1 MLKELQ
7 IWDEKIL
14 KVVEQLGLEI
24 YEQEFLLT
32 NHNQMISY
40 IAYSGIPSRYTH
52 WSFGKAYERT
62 KTLYKFGVMGLPY
75 EMVINSDP
83 CLAYLMKDNSLTLQV
98 LTMAHVYGHNN
109 FFKKNICFTS
119 CPIKAKDSLLMF
131 KSHARTIRTYVED
144 PSIGLEPV
152 ERILDSAHALRF
164 HCSNNFLIKKKEDEE
179 GNLFRL
185 RLKENLL
192 SFIAKHARNLQ
203 AWERD
208 ILEIVEKESIYFI
221 PQIETK
227 IMNEGWA
234 SFIHYIVLNNLN
246 LPADMHLEFIV
257 THSKVLQPHFG
268 TINPYHVGFLMFKSL
283 YETLTQ
289 APLDPINL
297 DQTAFKK
304 LGDIVETERDQSFIR
319 RFLNQQI
326 AEDLHLFSHTR
337 KGKNR
342 IVSILPATDFERLK
356 QIFVLEVGTSSIPK
370 ILVRSVNNNILE
382 LEHLFDGRELQI
394 DWAEQVL
401 KHIAVLWKNPISLST
416 SLGDKNVVLK
426 CANNEIKIEKA

>member
-1 MLKELQ
+1 MLEELQ

-109 FFKKNICFTS
+109 FFKKNICFVS
-119 CPIKAKDSLLMF
+119 SPIKASNALMMF
-131 KSHARTIRTYVED
+131 KSHSRFVRKLIED
-144 PSIGLEPV
+144 PSIGLDRV
-152 ERILDSAHALRF
+152 EAILDAAHALRF
-164 HCSNNFLIKKKEDEE
+164 HCSNNFLIRKKPEEE
-179 GNLFRL
+179 GNLFSL
-185 RLKENLL
+185 SLNENLL
-192 SFIAKHARNLQ
+192 SFIAKHGRNLES
-203 AWERD
+203 WEQVL
-208 ILEIVEKESIYFI
+208 LEIVEKESIYFI

-234 SFIHYIVLNNLN
+234 SLVHYVVLNNIN
-246 LPADMHLEFIV
+246 LPAGMHFEFLV
-257 THSKVLQPHFG
+257 NHSKVLQPTFG
-268 TINPYHVGFLMFKSL
+268 SVNPYHVGFVVFTSL
-283 YETLTQ
+283 YEEFSGTQ
-289 APLDPINL
+289 FDPSSLDL
-297 DQTAFKK
+297 SAFEK
-304 LGDIVETERDQSFIR
+304 LKQIVESERDQSFLR
-319 RFLNQQI
+319 RFLTSEM
-326 AEDLHLFSHTR
+326 AEKLNLFSHSK

-342 IVSILPATDFERLK
+342 VVSNLPPKDFENLK
-356 QIFVLEVGTSSIPK
+356 RVLVSQVGMGSIPK
-370 ILVRSVNNNILE
+370 IIVRSVNETTLN
-382 LEHLFDGRELQI
+382 LEHIFDGRELQT
-394 DWAEQVL
+394 DWSEQVL
-401 KHIAVLWKNPISLST
+401 RHIYTLWRNPVSLVT
-416 SLGDKNVVLK
+416 FLGDKKVRIICKNQ
-426 CANNEIKIEKA
+426 EIKIEKI